1 MLRTRNRI
9 QKPGRGGFR
18 QSPHRTDRICILS
31 SYVLDSSSRDS
42 LVQADILHTHLYISS
57 NLASLKEELP
67 HKSGS
72 AVPYRAATT
81 APVPPVSIPAALIPA
96 VPVLNVPVPAAPIH
110 TAPIPAVPV
119 PHVPVPAA
127 LIPTVRSL
135 TCRSLPRCSLPY
147 RFLRRRSP
155 LYGRTP

>member
-1 MLRTRNRI
+1 MHFYKIRTRNRI
-9 QKPGRGGFR
+9 QKPCRGGFR

-57 NLASLKEELP
+57 NFASLKEELP

-81 APVPPVSIPAALIPA
+81 APVP
-96 VPVLNVPVPAAPIH
+96 
-110 TAPIPAVPV
+110 
-119 PHVPVPAA
+119 HVPVPAA
-127 LIPTVRSL
+127 LLPAVQIPPAPVSA
-135 TCRSLPRCSLPY
+135 
-147 RFLRRRSP
+147 LREDA
-155 LYGRTP
+155 LIILRTWSGVIS